1 MQYKIAFFDNEGE
14 EYGVLDN
21 VDENTTLSNLRL
33 QGSKNLK
40 FIPTRYSFIWKDTP
54 ISLRQET
61 MFTVGKYAE
70 RKYTV
75 DQTLKIVIAVN
86 LKNKEGKRRQSQS
99 VGVSTKHSQ
108 SKSTT
113 TGEKGKTVYK
123 QVKASMLKTF
133 SESDLADPTIPR
145 LEKERRCFW
154 NDLSAKVDSHD
165 DYKDWSLQARQG
177 IVDTE
182 WTLKKTELLKIDAD
196 AFFKRLEDNTTKNTT
211 QANKVGENL
220 DRLLHTELRRKS
232 SYKKIEDLH
241 ENLKSSTADR
251 HNIEK
256 QIANEEDL
264 LNKIFTELKAS
275 QSALEMAISRSCIC
289 RLDETVSDSDTSVD
303 SDLTFTPAL
312 TEDETMNVVLST
324 MDDFSVECD

>member
-1 MQYKIAFFDNEGE
+1 MQYKIVFFDNEGK
-14 EYGVLDN
+14 EYGVLDK

-70 RKYTV
+70 GKDRV

-86 LKNKEGKRRQSQS
+86 LKTTESKNRQSS
-99 VGVSTKHSQ
+99 EESTNHSQ
-108 SKSTT
+108 RNSTT
-113 TGEKGKTVYK
+113 RSEKGKTVNPR
-123 QVKASMLKTF
+123 VKASMLKTF
-133 SESDLADPTIPR
+133 SENDLADPTIPR

-154 NDLSAKVDSHD
+154 NYFSAKVDSHD
-165 DYKDWSLQARQG
+165 VYKDWSLQARRG

-211 QANKVGENL
+211 QANKVGEKL
-220 DRLLHTELRRKS
+220 DRLLQTELRRKS

-241 ENLKSSTADR
+241 ENLKSSTTDR
-251 HNIEK
+251 HNIKK
-256 QIANEEDL
+256 QIASEEDIL
-264 LNKIFTELKAS
+264 SKIFTELKAS
-275 QSALEMAISRSCIC
+275 QSALEMAIGRSCVC
-289 RLDETVSDSDTSVD
+289 RLDDTVTDSDTSVD
-303 SDLTFTPAL
+303 SNMAFMSPAL

-324 MDDFSVECD
+324 MDDFSVEYG